1 MTTPSPI
8 VPVILA
14 GGGGTRLWPLS
25 RGHYPKQF
33 LAVGSGKG
41 SLLQRTLNRLS
52 SAAIRAEPAIV
63 VCNEEHRFLV
73 AEQVRQL
80 GIGAGALM
88 LEPAGRNTAPALTAA
103 ACLAVADGQD
113 PVIVMMPADH
123 LIEHPASFGKSLGVA
138 IAQAEAGQVATLGV
152 VPSRAE
158 TGYGY
163 IETGSALGAAR
174 PACHVLTSFRE
185 KPDAETA
192 QSYLAAGRYLWN
204 SGIFVMKASVWLKH
218 ARTYCPDIVAAA
230 QHAVEIGRED
240 GDFFRLDAAAFEASP
255 SDSIDYAVMEPL
267 SEGGEGAVVVALDA
281 GWSDVGSWHSLWQV
295 SPHDEEGNVL
305 RGDVCAIESHNNIVF
320 SEHRLVAT
328 LGCENLA
335 VIETADAVLVADKS
349 RTEEVKAVVDWLQ
362 GQDRDERLTH
372 RRVYRPWGSYEGI
385 DAGSRFQ
392 VKRITVQPG
401 ASLSLQMHHHRAEH
415 WIVVAG
421 TARVTKGDETF
432 LLSENQST
440 YIPLGVTHRLENP
453 GTLPLELIEVQSGS
467 YLGEDDIVRF
477 EDKYNRVAASGVQT

>member
-1 MTTPSPI
+1 MASDARI

-25 RGHYPKQF
+25 RGYYPKQF
-33 LAVGSGKG
+33 LAVGNGEG
-41 SLLQRTLNRLS
+41 SLLQRTLTRLS
-52 SAAIRAEPAIV
+52 STDAPADAAIV

-80 GIGAGALM
+80 GLTAGDLI

-103 ACLAVADGQD
+103 ACRAMAGGAD
-113 PVIVMMPADH
+113 PVLVMMPADH
-123 LIEHPASFGKSLGVA
+123 LIGDLPAFGSAIAVA
-138 IAQAEAGQVATLGV
+138 LAQAEGGQVATLGV
-152 VPSRAE
+152 VPTRAE

-163 IETGSALGAAR
+163 IETGAAVGEAQ
-174 PACHVLTSFRE
+174 PACHVLASFCE
-185 KPDAETA
+185 KPDAATA
-192 QSYLAAGRYLWN
+192 EAYVADGRYLWN
-204 SGIFVMKASVWLKH
+204 SGIFIMKASVWLEH
-218 ARTYCPDIVAAA
+218 AATYCPAIAAA
-230 QHAVEIGRED
+230 ARRAVEAGRAD
-240 GDFFRLDAAAFEASP
+240 GDFFRLDAEAFEASP

-267 SEGGEGAVVVALDA
+267 SATGQGAVVVALDA
-281 GWSDVGSWHSLWQV
+281 GWSDVGSWSSLWQV
-295 SPHDEEGNVL
+295 SPQDEAGNVL
-305 RGDVCAIESHNNIVF
+305 RGDVCAIGSSNNIVF
-320 SEHRLVAT
+320 AEHRLVAT

-349 RTEEVKAVVDWLQ
+349 RTEEVKAVVDWLR
-362 GQDRDERLTH
+362 GQNRDERLTH

-392 VKRITVQPG
+392 VKRITVQAG

-477 EDKYNRVAASGVQT
+477 EDKYNRVAAGDVKN

>member
-1 MTTPSPI
+1 MSTSSLI

-25 RGHYPKQF
+25 RGSYPKQF
-33 LAVGSGKG
+33 LSVGSDQG
-41 SLLQRTLNRLS
+41 SLLQRTLTRLS
-52 SAAIRAEPAIV
+52 ATAAPPNAAIV

-80 GIGAGALM
+80 GLTSGDLL

-103 ACLAVADGQD
+103 ACLAMAGGED
-113 PVIVMMPADH
+113 PVLLMMPADH
-123 LIEHPASFGKSLGVA
+123 VIEDLSAFGSAIGVA
-138 IAQAEAGQVATLGV
+138 LDQAEAGKVATLGV
-152 VPSRAE
+152 VPIRAE

-163 IETGSALGAAR
+163 IETDAALGTGE
-174 PACHVLTSFRE
+174 PACHVLASFRE
-185 KPDAETA
+185 KPDAATA
-192 QSYLAAGRYLWN
+192 ERYVAAGTYLWN
-204 SGIFVMKASVWLKH
+204 SGIFIMKASVWLEH
-218 ARTYCPDIVAAA
+218 AATYCPEIASAARR
-230 QHAVEIGRED
+230 AVEAGRAD
-240 GDFFRLDAAAFEASP
+240 GDFFRLDAEAFKTSP

-267 SEGGEGAVVVALDA
+267 SATGQGAVVVALDA
-281 GWSDVGSWHSLWQV
+281 GWSDVGSWASLWQV
-295 SPHDEEGNVL
+295 SPQDEAGNVL
-305 RGDVCAIESHNNIVF
+305 RGDVCAIESRDNIVF
-320 SEHRLVAT
+320 AEHRLVAT

-349 RTEEVKAVVDWLQ
+349 RTEEVKAVVDWLH
-362 GQDRDERLTH
+362 GQERAERLTH

-385 DAGSRFQ
+385 DEGSRFQ

-477 EDKYNRVAASGVQT
+477 EDKYNRVAPGDAAN